1 MNTDRDPI
9 ILEPGIWAIVD
20 PTRVI
25 VQLGDEARGTW
36 AARGHRWA
44 DYPDTTDGTPAE
56 CIVAQAIANRI
67 ELDGPGA
74 LPVYATRDGSVER
87 PALGT
92 VSAPTG
98 TVTALDLPLLL
109 ANGVGS
115 RAVLC
120 ADVYS
125 YAKVLIE
132 GGTAEL
138 ALSAGQDAIWLHLA
152 GAAVAVPAHRRR

>member
-1 MNTDRDPI
+1 MNVDRAPT

-56 CIVAQAIANRI
+56 RIVAQAIANRI
-67 ELDGPGA
+67 ELDGPDA

-87 PALGT
+87 PGLGT

-120 ADVYS
+120 ADVDS
-125 YAKVLIE
+125 YARLR
-132 GGTAEL
+132 
-138 ALSAGQDAIWLHLA
+138 Q
-152 GAAVAVPAHRRR
+152 